1 MTESTTGTVDPKIL
15 SKVKSFSGYVE
26 AKLGF
31 RNHWYPVGFTA
42 DFAEGEPEKRKILG
56 LDLLFKRIDGKV
68 FAIRDRCVHRGVPL
82 STKPECWTKDT
93 ITCWYHGFTY
103 RFDTGKLVNV
113 LSMPNSRLIGQTG
126 VTTYPVQE
134 MKGVVFVFIG
144 DTDKPVPPLSHD
156 VPPQFLEPDLEI
168 RGKHREIKSN
178 WRTGV
183 ENGWDSIH
191 LYLHRD
197 AAIVKQERL
206 LLPLAMPAKDYS
218 VDDFYKIIDEPEGPK
233 GIRTTKGE
241 FVAPIFDGVVEGQVV
256 VRGADD
262 GTEKIPDFSS
272 VWLPGIVVID
282 PWPARTMVQMEWYVP
297 VDEKTHVYFQTIGK
311 RVKND
316 DDRAQWER
324 DFKEKWLPLALDGF
338 NEDDIWARIEL
349 EKAYQHD
356 TMWIDEQLAEP
367 DVMVMRWR
375 QIAHKHNRGIQRP
388 EHLR

>member
-1 MTESTTGTVDPKIL
+1 MTYETTGSVDPKIL

-31 RNHWYPVGFTA
+31 RNHWYPVGFA
-42 DFAEGEPEKRKILG
+42 DDFVEGDAKKVKLLG
-56 LDLLFKRIDGKV
+56 IEMLLKRIDGKV
-68 FAIRDRCVHRGVPL
+68 HAIRDRCVHRGVPL

-113 LSMPNSRLIGQTG
+113 LSMPESRLIGKTG
-126 VTTYPVQE
+126 VTSYPVE
-134 MKGVVFVFIG
+134 EAKGVVFVFVG
-144 DTDKPVPPLSHD
+144 DADKDVPPLAHD
-156 VPPQFLEPDLEI
+156 LPPQFMEEGLEI

-183 ENGWDSIH
+183 ENGWDSMH

-197 AAIVKQERL
+197 AELVKDEKL
-206 LLPLAMPAKDYS
+206 MLPLAMPAKDYA
-218 VDDFYKIIDEPEGPK
+218 VHDFFKLIEDADGPK

-241 FVAPIFDGVVEGQVV
+241 FVAPVFDGVIEGQVV
-256 VRGADD
+256 VRGADK
-262 GTEKIPDFSS
+262 GIEKIPDFTA

-297 VDEKTHVYFQTIGK
+297 IDENTHIYFQTIGK
-311 RVKND
+311 RVAND
-316 DDRAQWER
+316 EERAQWDK
-324 DFKEKWLPLALDGF
+324 DFKEKWSPLALDGF
-338 NEDDIWARIEL
+338 NGDDVWARLEL

-356 TMWIDEQLAEP
+356 YMWVDEQLAEP
-367 DVMVMRWR
+367 DVMVVRWR
-375 QIAHKHNRGIQRP
+375 QMAHKHNRGIQRQ
-388 EHLR
+388 ENLR